1 MWFALSS
8 HARTPLETCAPRH
21 DRRVPRPMPRQT
33 SRTHKPRA
41 HTLWSAIKPE
51 SMSPYSEIPTALS
64 PTVVE
69 FGVILHISI
78 IYHLRL
84 VVYRIVSSF
93 SFICH
98 VPVTLLCH
106 IYIPAR
112 ASTCTRELYHIYL
125 FKTCSKNNLFCSLF
139 CVQLILRN
147 IR

>member
-106 IYIPAR
+106 IYISAR
-112 ASTCTRELYHIYL
+112 AHVRVCANYITFTCS
-125 FKTCSKNNLFCSLF
+125 KTCSKIIYFCSLF
-139 CVQLILRN
+139 YVQFSI
-147 IR
+147 IGI